1 MTNRKKSVGYFLFS
15 MAFTSASLFFHE
27 NFTTYIISLINPE
40 LALKANFMMTESYD
54 RYHNIVFYSCAGL
67 SLFYLLCSLKYFL
80 LDKRYIISQLLKYSY
95 LCTLIFQIIV
105 IFVFTDIILQNWG
118 GENTTIANFS
128 MRYQSI
134 GGLIAVEF
142 CVICNYFSTINKK
155 TKES

>member
-1 MTNRKKSVGYFLFS
+1 MTNRKKSAGYFLFS
-15 MAFTSASLFFHE
+15 MI
-27 NFTTYIISLINPE
+27 FTTACFIFHKILTIYLISLTNPE

-67 SLFYLLCSLKYFL
+67 SLFYLLCSFKHFL
-80 LDKRYIISQLLKYSY
+80 LEKKHIISQLLKYSY
-95 LCTLIFQIIV
+95 LCTLIFQVIV

-118 GENTTIANFS
+118 GENTTIRNFS

-142 CVICNYFSTINKK
+142 CVIYNYFSTINKNAK
-155 TKES
+155 